1 MKYLI
6 CASIYIITICGN
18 ILADTINF
26 PSGYGGYVQFH
37 DTVGYAIKIGGN
49 PILVNQIISV
59 GLVDDIGIWANDGTL
74 VYHRHNS
81 IAANGS
87 WNLDNPLIL
96 QANKTYILGCAN
108 TSYGFN
114 QALSY
119 GGLNQPGYPP
129 SYVVSPGLSL
139 VGVARNNQAWV
150 FSMPEIDTGKYSS
163 NMAVQGPNIS
173 YTIISS
179 PLEITTQP
187 QNVFLTATNR
197 QTATFRVGVTNGL
210 LPYTYQWMKDGVE
223 LTNQTNATL
232 VLSNAAANNVG
243 YYSCNVT
250 DQNGSTVN
258 SSNAALNITG
268 VPFYLSQGLVAYY
281 PLNGDLNDYSQ
292 NKNNLN
298 GKNIVFSG
306 GVKNGELSCYLDEN
320 KKLISTKNIGISG
333 NSHRTIS
340 LWIKPL
346 ENIRSNAFGYNE
358 STLLFWGHAG
368 EGDWNHAQALGLSA
382 DSFWS
387 DWANKREWAEIS
399 WTTNHWM
406 NLVYVYSGNQETSEL
421 YLNGSLQTSR
431 GGVNY
436 IGVSETDTGD
446 SPVTIGELVG
456 LKANFSSIRI
466 YNRALSSNEVAS
478 LYALE
483 STPPSGV
490 KSGIYNGLIGTGSIG
505 TGSAAD
511 IASFSG
517 RNGFLSVNIASNNS
531 YTGILRIEGRSHPFS
546 GTFTPGR
553 TNSVTVA
560 RPGRTS
566 AVIAME
572 SSTSPVPGA
581 LSGTVTIGTTKLDF
595 VAPLNSY
602 TQAAQHPLAGKRYT
616 LTLVRPS
623 GITQGN
629 GSAQLAVSRDGSA
642 VLSGRLPTGGTV
654 AAGGRLVDDGVG
666 NWILPVYVASE
677 GVVTGE
683 IVIPK
688 VPATGSPAVTGTL
701 SWLRAPNAAAK
712 LYKSGFLKQISV
724 TGSLRP

>member
-1 MKYLI
+1 MKT
-6 CASIYIITICGN
+6 ITK
-18 ILADTINF
+18 L
-26 PSGYGGYVQFH
+26 
-37 DTVGYAIKIGGN
+37 
-49 PILVNQIISV
+49 LLSV
-59 GLVDDIGIWANDGTL
+59 VFMAPF
-74 VYHRHNS
+74 
-81 IAANGS
+81 GS
-87 WNLDNPLIL
+87 SFA
-96 QANKTYILGCAN
+96 QSRTN
-108 TSYGFN
+108 T
-114 QALSY
+114 
-119 GGLNQPGYPP
+119 
-129 SYVVSPGLSL
+129 
-139 VGVARNNQAWV
+139 
-150 FSMPEIDTGKYSS
+150 
-163 NMAVQGPNIS
+163 
-173 YTIISS
+173 
-179 PLEITTQP
+179 
-187 QNVFLTATNR
+187 
-197 QTATFRVGVTNGL
+197 
-210 LPYTYQWMKDGVE
+210 
-223 LTNQTNATL
+223 LTN
-232 VLSNAAANNVG
+232 
-243 YYSCNVT
+243 
-250 DQNGSTVN
+250 
-258 SSNAALNITG
+258 
-268 VPFYLSQGLVAYY
+268 GLVAYY
-281 PLNGDLNDYSQ
+281 PLNGDINDYSQ
-292 NKNNLN
+292 YKNNLK
-298 GKNIVFSG
+298 GQNITFSG
-306 GVKNGELSCYLDEN
+306 GVRNGNLSCYLDGN
-320 KKLISTKNIGISG
+320 KTLVSTKNIGISG

-346 ENIRSNAFGYNE
+346 ENIHLNSYGYNE
-358 STLLFWGHAG
+358 STLLYWGHAG
-368 EGDWNHAQALGLSA
+368 EGDWNHAQTLGLSA

-406 NLVYVYSGNQETSEL
+406 NLVYVYSGNQETSAF

-436 IGVSETDTGD
+436 MGVSETDTGD

-456 LKANFSSIRI
+456 LKANYSSIRI
-466 YNRALSSNEVAS
+466 YNRALTASEVAQ
-478 LYALE
+478 LYLQE
-483 STPPSGV
+483 SNNMVFVQGGTLPSFSQLSGQRVQTFQISKYETTWGEWKTVRAWAAANGYDIGSSGQGSGDNQPIRNVNWYDVVKWCNAKSQMEGLTPVYTVNGETYKTGQIAPTQIADNGYRLPSESEWEWAARGGTLSKGFIYSGSDDINAV
-490 KSGIYNGLIGTGSIG
+490 AWFLANSPNSTSQVGTKLPNELGIYDMNGNVWEFCFDLVNGSRRRLRGGSWSNLAQNCTVSDRYNHIDPSDARYSDLGFRLARNGLPNSSIAGIYNGLIGTGSIG

-517 RNGFLSVNIASNNS
+517 KNGFLSVNLASNNS

-546 GTFTPGR
+546 GSFTPGR
-553 TNSVTVA
+553 TNTVTVT

-572 SSTSPVPGA
+572 SVTSPAPGS

-642 VLSGRLPTGGTV
+642 VLSGRLPTGGAV

-666 NWILPVYVASE
+666 NWILPVYVSSE

-712 LYKSGFLKQISV
+712 LYKSGFLKEISV